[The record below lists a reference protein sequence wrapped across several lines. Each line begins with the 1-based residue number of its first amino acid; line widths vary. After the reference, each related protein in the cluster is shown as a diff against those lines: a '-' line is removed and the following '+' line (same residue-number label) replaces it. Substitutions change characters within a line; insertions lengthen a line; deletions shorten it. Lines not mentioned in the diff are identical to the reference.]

1 MTLDEAVQ
9 NAPVSERQ
17 RFSADYWRFWTA
29 AALSNLGDGM
39 TLAALPLAAV
49 SITREPLAVALA
61 GALAF
66 LPWVLAGPVAGVVVD
81 RVDRRKLMIIGQLAR
96 GLVVGTLAVWIAAG
110 DLSLPVLYA
119 AAFLLGLGEVFVDT
133 ASQAA
138 IPMLAPPGP
147 GGLEAANGTLIAAET
162 VLNEVLGAPVGAF
175 LFAIGAAV
183 PFFGDAASF
192 LLGAVLL
199 SMVRSPL
206 QTERLDAPA
215 PVLDEIREGLVL
227 LWRDRLLR
235 GLAIG
240 VSLVNVT
247 LSAAAGV
254 LVLFAVDDL
263 GLSEAGFGLL
273 LGVGAVG
280 GVVGSLVASSIARRL
295 GRPAAMSITGFLVA
309 VGVGLMAFA
318 QTAAVAAAL
327 QFVTFLSVVVFNV
340 IGRSLRQAVTPDRL
354 LGRIV
359 ASFRVIGAIGVPVGA
374 VLGGIVAGLTSV
386 RTVFALAGVLS
397 LVPAV
402 VIAMTT
408 RHIPV
413 EHR

>member
-1 MTLDEAVQ
+1 MTLAEAVQ

-17 RFSADYWRFWTA
+17 RFSPDYWRFWTA

-39 TLAALPLAAV
+39 RLAALPLAAV
-49 SITREPLAVALA
+49 SITRDPLAVTAA

-66 LPWVLAGPVAGVVVD
+66 LPMVLAGPVVGVVVD
-81 RVDRRKLMIIGQLAR
+81 RVDRRKLMIVGQLAR

-162 VLNEVLGAPVGAF
+162 VLNDVAGAPVGAF

-199 SMVRSPL
+199 SMVRTPL
-206 QTERLDAPA
+206 QMERLEAHA
-215 PVLDEIREGLVL
+215 PVLDEIWEGLVL

-247 LSAAAGV
+247 LSAVAGV
-254 LVLFAVDDL
+254 LVLFAIDDL

-309 VGVGLMAFA
+309 VAVGLVAFA

-327 QFVTFLSVVVFNV
+327 QFVTFFSVVVFNV

-359 ASFRVIGAIGVPVGA
+359 ASFRVIAAIGVPVGA

-386 RTVFALAGVLS
+386 RTVFALAGVLTV
-397 LVPAV
+397 VPAV
-402 VIAMTT
+402 VIMVTT
-408 RHIPV
+408 RLIPV